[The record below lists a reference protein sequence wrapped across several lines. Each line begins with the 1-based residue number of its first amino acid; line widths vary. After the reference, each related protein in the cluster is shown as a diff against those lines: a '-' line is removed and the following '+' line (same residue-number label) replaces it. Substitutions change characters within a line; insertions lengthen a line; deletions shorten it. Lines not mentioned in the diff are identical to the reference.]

1 MIRVDL
7 HLHTVYSRDSLVSL
21 EAVIETCQKR
31 GLGAIAVTDH
41 GTIAGALALRDISPL
56 PVIVGEEIK
65 TSQGELLAYFLEE
78 GIPQGLP
85 PQEAIDRISKQGGV
99 IGVSHPLDRL
109 RREAMGLSA
118 VLEIIDQVDALEVF
132 NARTVFAA
140 DNRRAE
146 ELAQARGLLRLAGSD
161 AHTAGEIGRAYVEM
175 PPFED
180 RAGFLHSLAQGR
192 VVGRLTPFWIHFA
205 STWAKLRP
213 RPHLSR

>member
-1 MIRVDL
+1 LLKVDL
-7 HLHTVYSRDSLVSL
+7 HLHTVYSRDSLASL
-21 EAVIETCQKR
+21 EAVIEACQKR

-41 GTIAGALALRDISPL
+41 GTIAGALALRAVAPF

-65 TSQGELLAYFLEE
+65 TSRGELLAYFLEE

-85 PQEAIDRISKQGGV
+85 PQEVITRIRAQGGV
-99 IGVSHPLDRL
+99 VGVPHPLDRV

-118 VLEIIDQVDALEVF
+118 LLEIIDQVDALEVF

-146 ELAQARGLLRLAGSD
+146 DLAQERGLLRLAGSD
-161 AHTAGEIGRAYVEM
+161 AHTAYEIGRAYVEM

-180 RAGFLHSLAQGR
+180 RAGFLRSLAQGR
-192 VVGRLTPFWIHFA
+192 VVGHLTPPWIHFT
-205 STWAKLRP
+205 STWARLRK
-213 RPHLSR
+213 RLRSLR